1 MLGALQLPV
10 QRHNS
15 PTLIE
20 FRTYATP
27 SLESSFTKRS
37 LDVVKRQKSGTN
49 SQLNRNLLNIIPC
62 RSTLVF

>member
-10 QRHNS
+10 QRHKS
-15 PTLIE
+15 PTLIA

-27 SLESSFTKRS
+27 SLLSSFTKRS

-49 SQLNRNLLNIIPC
+49 LQLNRNF
-62 RSTLVF
+62 V